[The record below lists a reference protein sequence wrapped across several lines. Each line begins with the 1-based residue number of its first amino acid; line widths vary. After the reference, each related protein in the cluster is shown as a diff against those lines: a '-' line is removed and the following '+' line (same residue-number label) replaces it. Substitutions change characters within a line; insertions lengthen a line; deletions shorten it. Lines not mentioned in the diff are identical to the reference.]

1 MPCLRIQMSLAQQP
15 EDCHRATIE
24 LALLLPLYC
33 TQYASLLLDSSSSS
47 SSGCSGLHSITSL
60 CPALTH
66 SCCWPQEYM
75 LLYQQLGDNF
85 PQIKLLPSQSQVP
98 THAKPQSSRVVSSR
112 LSYSRRSQSEQQ
124 QQNLL
129 PGEGSS
135 SRALFETLS
144 SYTYIEAQL
153 RYYFLTQCLKITPKC
168 RI

>member
-112 LSYSRRSQSEQQ
+112 LSYSRRSQSS
-124 QQNLL
+124 
-129 PGEGSS
+129 SS
-135 SRALFETLS
+135 SRTYYRVKAQAAGLYLKHSVVTLIQKPNCDTIS
-144 SYTYIEAQL
+144 SHSV
-153 RYYFLTQCLKITPKC
+153 
-168 RI
+168 